1 MATVSLC
8 MIVRDEEDV
17 LGRCL
22 DSVAGVA
29 DEVVVVD
36 TGSRDRTRQIALEKG
51 ARVYDFPWC
60 DDFAAARNFAL
71 EKGRMEYLF
80 WLDADDVLLP
90 ADREA
95 LIALKGE
102 LDKSVD
108 MVMLRYNTAF
118 DRAGRPTFS
127 FYRERLWR
135 RDRGF
140 RFEGAVHEA
149 VTPQGRVIRREI
161 AVTHQ
166 KLHRRDPGRNL
177 RIFEKEAA
185 KGPLTPRQQFY
196 FGRELCYAGRLEE
209 GERVLTAFLEGGQ
222 GWVENQVSACREL
235 ARCLDRQEQPGR
247 ALRAL
252 FWSFAFDRP
261 RAEVCCD
268 IARRFF
274 DEGLW
279 PRAIYWYRRALEV
292 PFDPASGGFTEPDC
306 YGFLP
311 HIQLCVCYDRL
322 GDRRRAEEENELAAR
337 SKPDHPSVR
346 QNRVYFQA
354 RRQRGAGAKEGT

>member
-1 MATVSLC
+1 

-29 DEVVVVD
+29 DEVIVVD
-36 TGSRDRTRQIALEKG
+36 TGSRDRSRQIAREKG
-51 ARVYDFPWC
+51 AQVYDYPWD

-71 EKGRMEYLF
+71 SKGRMEYLF

-102 LDKSVD
+102 LGPGVD

-118 DRAGRPTFS
+118 DQAGRPTFS

-135 RDRGF
+135 RDQGF

-149 VTPQGRVIRREI
+149 VTPRGRVIRREI
-161 AVTHQ
+161 AVTHR

-196 FGRELCYAGRLEE
+196 FGRELCYAGRLAE
-209 GERVLTAFLEGGQ
+209 GEAVLQAFLESGQ

-235 ARCLDRQEQPGR
+235 ARCRDRQGRPGP
-247 ALRAL
+247 ALQAL
-252 FWSFAFDRP
+252 FWSFAFDLP
-261 RAEVCCD
+261 RAEICCD
-268 IARRFF
+268 IGRRFF
-274 DEGLW
+274 DQGLW
-279 PRAIYWYRRALEV
+279 ARAAHWYRQALTA
-292 PFDPASGGFTEPDC
+292 PFDPAGGGFVEPDC
-306 YGFLP
+306 YDFMP
-311 HIQLCVCYDRL
+311 HLQLCVCYDRL
-322 GDRRRAEEENELAAR
+322 GDWQRAQAENEQAAR
-337 SKPDHPSVR
+337 SKPDHPAVR
-346 QNRVYFQA
+346 QNRAYFAA
-354 RRQRGAGAKEGT
+354 RAQRAGVAAGH